1 MEEKTVL
8 IIDTDIETIQII
20 ESTLESEGY
29 NVFIAS
35 NKEASIATAKKVSPS
50 LIYVNIAIGGLSGL
64 EVSKAIHEIESL
76 KNIPIIVITPHG
88 ATIEPRYTLLYG
100 IVDFLKKPFSP
111 EELIS
116 KTIDVLEMNF
126 LTAEPLEATSAGPVI
141 SPAEEE
147 IDIQSV
153 EAESFQAEPVK
164 EQPLVTSF
172 EEEFVIEPIEKDA
185 ERVKGTDFDLKEDV
199 IQDVQKDI
207 PEDITAEMKLEDWS
221 IQETVEENKEKIFS
235 EGPEEI
241 LSESSDT
248 FSEQEEI
255 SQFRKSETPPD
266 KGKNLFLFVLVLVF
280 IGTLATGIIY
290 YKDLILGMLS
300 GAPVQV
306 KPSQPLQQ
314 PVAKPEPA
322 QQPVGTTATAVKPE
336 PIQQEVPK
344 QADEKSKPIPSP
356 ATDAKPADKP
366 LHVQIGVFK
375 SRQNAESLTKKY
387 KQLGYDAFTIESSI
401 EKKGIM
407 YRVLIGNFKNKK
419 EASQL
424 ADKIRTKEKI
434 NAVIFRD

>member
-8 IIDTDIETIQII
+8 VIDTDIETIQMI

-29 NVFIAS
+29 DVFIAS
-35 NKEASIATAKKVSPS
+35 SKEASIATAKKVSPS
-50 LIYVNIAIGGLSGL
+50 IIYVNIAIGGLSGL

-76 KNIPIIVITPHG
+76 KNIPIIIITPHG

-126 LTAEPLEATSAGPVI
+126 LTAEPIEATSAGPVI
-141 SPAEEE
+141 GPAEEE
-147 IDIQSV
+147 INIQSV
-153 EAESFQAEPVK
+153 QAESVK
-164 EQPLVTSF
+164 ERPPATSF

-185 ERVKGTDFDLKEDV
+185 ERVKERDFDLKEDV

-207 PEDITAEMKLEDWS
+207 PEDITAKIKPEDRTA
-221 IQETVEENKEKIFS
+221 QETVEEKKEKIIS
-235 EGPEEI
+235 EEPEEI
-241 LSESSDT
+241 LTESSDT
-248 FSEQEEI
+248 SSEQEEF
-255 SQFRKSETPPD
+255 SQFRKSKLPPE
-266 KGKNLFLFVLVLVF
+266 KGKKLFLFVLVLVL

-290 YKDLILGMLS
+290 YKDLILDMLS

-322 QQPVGTTATAVKPE
+322 RQPAGTTATAVKPE
-336 PIQQEVPK
+336 PVQQEVPK
-344 QADEKSKPIPSP
+344 QAKEKTKPVESP
-356 ATDAKPADKP
+356 APVVKPADKP
-366 LHVQIGVFK
+366 VHVQIGVFK
-375 SRQNAESLTKKY
+375 NRQNAESLTKKY
-387 KQLGYDAFTIESSI
+387 KELGYDAFTLESSI

-407 YRVLIGNFKNKK
+407 HRVLIGNFKNKK

>member
-8 IIDTDIETIQII
+8 VIDTDIETIQTI

-35 NKEASIATAKKVSPS
+35 SKEASIATAKKVSPS
-50 LIYVNIAIGGLSGL
+50 LIYVNITIGSLSGL
-64 EVSKAIHEIESL
+64 KVSKAIHEIESL
-76 KNIPIIVITPHG
+76 KNIPIIIITPHG

-126 LTAEPLEATSAGPVI
+126 LTADPLGATSAGPAI

-153 EAESFQAEPVK
+153 EAESVQPEPVK
-164 EQPLVTSF
+164 ESPLMASF
-172 EEEFVIEPIEKDA
+172 E
-185 ERVKGTDFDLKEDV
+185 
-199 IQDVQKDI
+199 DVQKDI
-207 PEDITAEMKLEDWS
+207 PEYITAEMKPEDRTV
-221 IQETVEENKEKIFS
+221 QETIEEKKEKIIS
-235 EGPEEI
+235 EGPYEI

-248 FSEQEEI
+248 PSEREDF
-255 SQFRKSETPPD
+255 SQFRKSKTPPD
-266 KGKNLFLFVLVLVF
+266 KGKKLFLFVLVLVF
-280 IGTLATGIIY
+280 IGTIATGIIN

-314 PVAKPEPA
+314 PV
-322 QQPVGTTATAVKPE
+322 GTTATAVKPE
-336 PIQQEVPK
+336 PVQQEVPK
-344 QADEKSKPIPSP
+344 QANEKSKPVPSP
-356 ATDAKPADKP
+356 AADAKPADKP

-387 KQLGYDAFTIESSI
+387 KQLGYDAFTLESSI

-419 EASQL
+419 EASHL
-424 ADKIRTKEKI
+424 ADKIRSKEKI

>member
-8 IIDTDIETIQII
+8 VIDTDIETIQMI
-20 ESTLESEGY
+20 EATLESEGY

-35 NKEASIATAKKVSPS
+35 SREASIATAKKVSPS
-50 LIYVNIAIGGLSGL
+50 LIYVNIAIGSLSGL

-76 KNIPIIVITPHG
+76 KNIPLIIITPHG

-126 LTAEPLEATSAGPVI
+126 LTSEPLEAKSAGPVI

-147 IDIQSV
+147 INIQSL
-153 EAESFQAEPVK
+153 EAEPVK
-164 EQPLVTSF
+164 EKPLVTSF
-172 EEEFVIEPIEKDA
+172 EEKFVIEPIEKDA
-185 ERVKGTDFDLKEDV
+185 KRVKERDFDLKEDF
-199 IQDVQKDI
+199 IQDVQKDV
-207 PEDITAEMKLEDWS
+207 PEDITEEMKPEDRTV
-221 IQETVEENKEKIFS
+221 QKNVEEKKEKIIS
-235 EGPEEI
+235 EEPEEI

-248 FSEQEEI
+248 SSEQEEI
-255 SQFRKSETPPD
+255 SQFRKSKTPPD
-266 KGKNLFLFVLVLVF
+266 KGKKLFLFVIVLVF

-290 YKDLILGMLS
+290 YKDLILDMLS

-322 QQPVGTTATAVKPE
+322 RQPVGTTATAVKPE
-336 PIQQEVPK
+336 PVQQEVPK
-344 QADEKSKPIPSP
+344 QATEKSKPVPST
-356 ATDAKPADKP
+356 ATDAKHADKP

-387 KQLGYDAFTIESSI
+387 KQLGYDAYTFESSI
-401 EKKGIM
+401 EKKGII

-424 ADKIRTKEKI
+424 ADKIRTREKI

>member
-8 IIDTDIETIQII
+8 VIDTDIEIIQMV
-20 ESTLESEGY
+20 ETTLESEGY

-35 NKEASIATAKKVSPS
+35 SKEASIATAKKVSPS

-76 KNIPIIVITPHG
+76 KDIPIIVITPHG

-126 LTAEPLEATSAGPVI
+126 LTVEPLEATSARPLI
-141 SPAEEE
+141 SPDEEE

-164 EQPLVTSF
+164 ESPLVTSL
-172 EEEFVIEPIEKDA
+172 EEEFVIEPIEKHA
-185 ERVKGTDFDLKEDV
+185 ERVKETGFDLKEDV

-207 PEDITAEMKLEDWS
+207 PEDIPAEMKLEDRS
-221 IQETVEENKEKIFS
+221 LQETVEENKEKIFS
-235 EGPEEI
+235 KGPEEI
-241 LSESSDT
+241 FSESSDAS
-248 FSEQEEI
+248 SEQEEI
-255 SQFRKSETPPD
+255 YQFRKSKTPPE
-266 KGKNLFLFVLVLVF
+266 KGKKMFLFVLVLVF

-300 GAPVQV
+300 GAPAEV

-314 PVAKPEPA
+314 PVD
-322 QQPVGTTATAVKPE
+322 TTPTDVKPG
-336 PIQQEVPK
+336 PVQQEVPK
-344 QADEKSKPIPSP
+344 QTNEKSKPAPSP
-356 ATDAKPADKP
+356 AADVKHTDKP

-375 SRQNAESLTKKY
+375 SRQNAESLAKKY
-387 KQLGYDAFTIESSI
+387 KALGYDAFTLESSI

-407 YRVLIGNFKNKK
+407 FRVLIGNFKNKK

-424 ADKIRTKEKI
+424 LDKIRTKEKI
-434 NAVIFRD
+434 NAVIFRN

>member
-8 IIDTDIETIQII
+8 VIDTDIEIIQMI

-35 NKEASIATAKKVSPS
+35 SKEASVATAKKVSPS

-88 ATIEPRYTLLYG
+88 ATIEPRYTLMYG

-116 KTIDVLEMNF
+116 KTIDILEMNF
-126 LTAEPLEATSAGPVI
+126 LTAEPLEARSAGPVI

-153 EAESFQAEPVK
+153 QAEPVK
-164 EQPLVTSF
+164 EQPLKTSF

-185 ERVKGTDFDLKEDV
+185 ERFKGTDFNLKEDA
-199 IQDVQKDI
+199 IHDVQKDI

-221 IQETVEENKEKIFS
+221 IQKTVEEKKEEIFS
-235 EGPEEI
+235 EGPEGI
-241 LSESSDT
+241 LSESYDT
-248 FSEQEEI
+248 SSEQEDI
-255 SQFRKSETPPD
+255 SQFRKSKTPPD
-266 KGKNLFLFVLVLVF
+266 KGKKLFLFVLVLVF

-290 YKDLILGMLS
+290 YKDSILDMIS

-336 PIQQEVPK
+336 PVQQEATK
-344 QADEKSKPIPSP
+344 QAIEKSKPMPSP

-366 LHVQIGVFK
+366 VHVQIGVFK
-375 SRQNAESLTKKY
+375 NRQNAESLTKKY

-424 ADKIRTKEKI
+424 ADKIRNSEKI
-434 NAVIFRD
+434 NAVIFRN